1 MKLSA
6 SPFHRG
12 LLATVFVLGTL
23 TAVSAADTFEG
34 RVHMEITSGKKD
46 AQAIDYA
53 IKDGKMRCDIPKN
66 ASRGGGGMGGMIF
79 DFQNQEMIILMEH
92 GGQKNFMRRP
102 FGQMIAAASA
112 HAQAEHHS
120 TAAPVATGR
129 TEMIAGYL
137 ATEYKFTGQNGD
149 THELWLAK
157 GLGTFMFPAAQGP
170 MGGHGAPS
178 PEWAQAAR
186 EGGLFPLRVVTRDA
200 SGSEKG
206 RMEVTRIEKTALPDS
221 LFSTD
226 GYTEFK
232 IPGFGGGFNPLG
244 R

>member
-6 SPFHRG
+6 SPIRRG
-12 LLATVFVLGTL
+12 LLATVFALGTL

-34 RVHMEITSGKKD
+34 RVHMEVTSGKKD

-53 IKDGKMRCDIPKN
+53 IKEGKMRCDIP
-66 ASRGGGGMGGMIF
+66 ASSSRSGGGMGGMIF